1 MTIPADILA
10 ANAAGRIPS
19 DVSLEYLAESRDDS
33 AIAGIIFMICF
44 TGVLMILR
52 LYARAFLVKKVGLD
66 DALAIVTMVR
76 PSTFHARSAG
86 LCMAINP
93 QCANKN

>member
-19 DVSLEYLAESRDDS
+19 NVSMEYLAESRDS
-33 AIAGIIFMICF
+33 PAIIGIIFMICF

-52 LYARAFLVKKVGLD
+52 LYARAFLVKKIGLD

-76 PSTFHARSAG
+76 SSTFYARSAH
-86 LCMAINP
+86 LCRTIKPTCAI
-93 QCANKN
+93 KN